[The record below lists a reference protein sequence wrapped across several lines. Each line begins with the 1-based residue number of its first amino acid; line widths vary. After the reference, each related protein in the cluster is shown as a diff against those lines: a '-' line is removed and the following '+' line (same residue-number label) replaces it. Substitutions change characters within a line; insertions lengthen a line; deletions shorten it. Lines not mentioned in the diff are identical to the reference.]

1 MPTIKEV
8 VNSLP
13 AENHED
19 LGSHTGKYSYGF
31 YSLVCMI
38 ASSVLMMAVIYLR
51 FSPSGSSWAWIPL
64 ILLLSFSAYMASF
77 VYRGAEIASKANG
90 DGFKTIT
97 LTISIVYPILTIF
110 LLLFAQLL
118 GI

>member
-1 MPTIKEV
+1 M
-8 VNSLP
+8 
-13 AENHED
+13 
-19 LGSHTGKYSYGF
+19 GF
-31 YSLVCMI
+31 MNSLVCMI
-38 ASSVLMMAVIYLR
+38 ASSVLMMAVIFLR
-51 FSPSGSSWAWIPL
+51 FSPSGYSWAWMPL

-90 DGFKTIT
+90 DGFRTIT

>member
-31 YSLVCMI
+31 YEFFGLHDCFICSND
-38 ASSVLMMAVIYLR
+38 
-51 FSPSGSSWAWIPL
+51 GSY
-64 ILLLSFSAYMASF
+64 FSAF
-77 VYRGAEIASKANG
+77 
-90 DGFKTIT
+90 
-97 LTISIVYPILTIF
+97 
-110 LLLFAQLL
+110 
-118 GI
+118 

>member
-13 AENHED
+13 AENQD
-19 LGSHTGKYSYGF
+19 LEVHARKYSYGF

-38 ASSVLMMAVIYLR
+38 ASSVLMMVFIYMR
-51 FSPSGSSWAWIPL
+51 FTPNDFSWAWMPL
-64 ILLLSFSAYMASF
+64 VLWLSISAYMASF

-97 LTISIVYPILTIF
+97 LTISIVYPILAIF
-110 LLLFAQLL
+110 LLLCAQLL